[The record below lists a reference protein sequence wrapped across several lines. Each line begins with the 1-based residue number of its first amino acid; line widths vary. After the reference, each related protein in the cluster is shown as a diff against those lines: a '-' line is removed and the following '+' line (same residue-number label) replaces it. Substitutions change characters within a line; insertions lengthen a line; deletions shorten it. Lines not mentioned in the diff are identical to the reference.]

1 MSRKTL
7 VFLGYTT
14 TALAVL
20 VGVATAIGAESANTI
35 ARASTVS
42 GLLGLLG
49 VGTFMFALVAKD

>member
-7 VFLGYTT
+7 VFLGYTA
-14 TALAVL
+14 TALAVT
-20 VGVATAIGAESANTI
+20 VGIGTAIGAESANTI

-49 VGTFMFALVAKD
+49 VGTFMFALISKE

>member
-7 VFLGYTT
+7 VFLGYTAT
-14 TALAVL
+14 VLAVT
-20 VGVATAIGAESANTI
+20 VGIGTAIGAESANTI

-49 VGTFMFALVAKD
+49 VGTFMFALISKE